1 MSWHF
6 DVNDLAKKSKNYVP
20 KPVESVESESVEDP
34 GLDFLKENMHLNK
47 EIMSL
52 A

>member
-6 DVNDLAKKSKNYVP
+6 DVNDLAKKSKNMR